1 MTPLFRPQSAEVVGD
16 FMRKVQPNDLTIQN
30 QIAETAKQVTKAIG
44 ATVSTVGTMPLAL
57 AEGGMYV
64 SANILATPS
73 AVLNTLGKVTNTV
86 RSKTFN
92 TLSGQQY
99 GMAA

>member
-16 FMRKVQPNDLTIQN
+16 FMRNVQPHDPAIHTQMVD
-30 QIAETAKQVTKAIG
+30 TAKQIGKAVG
-44 ATVSTVGTMPLAL
+44 ATVGSIGTAPLAL
-57 AEGGMYV
+57 AEGGLYA

-73 AVLNTLGKVTNTV
+73 AVLNKLGKVTNTV
-86 RSKTFN
+86 RSKTFS

-99 GMAA
+99 GMAM